1 MRADESAERPPAWEP
16 LLAGEGFDRRE
27 PPSQSALF
35 HIRIAFLSPAQAI
48 SRMRTIFV
56 NFLAA
61 SLSVVSLIA
70 GQLDIAVIQYPE
82 EKGSAELQNA
92 LAKIALFELTNSDR
106 TRTTQPYL
114 KGGYVLFAQR
124 LPATLGASFSTA
136 TRLKNAG
143 AEVKAHLTAGAIAVS
158 VSLIHGVNAGWRTFA
173 RQVYTGSGPLPTG
186 PPRLLSVRTAS
197 GRSPNTVKGQTTMQS
212 FHQTTLLIAQ
222 YAP

>member
-1 MRADESAERPPAWEP
+1 
-16 LLAGEGFDRRE
+16 
-27 PPSQSALF
+27 
-35 HIRIAFLSPAQAI
+35 
-48 SRMRTIFV
+48 MRTIFV

-82 EKGSAELQNA
+82 EKESAELQNA

-158 VSLIHGVNAGWRTFA
+158 VSLIHGVNAGWRTFV
-173 RQVYTGSGPLPTG
+173 RQVYTGSGPLP
-186 PPRLLSVRTAS
+186 RAHRAC
-197 GRSPNTVKGQTTMQS
+197 
-212 FHQTTLLIAQ
+212 
-222 YAP
+222 